1 MATSV
6 QTLPL
11 TRNPSKTFRDPISTP
26 NRPTALLDRFSMG
39 SVGSLVERPD
49 ASPAKGSRAMPQV
62 GPRQTNRLLKKGF
75 NQREL
80 LNYLNI
86 TRKEA
91 KAGSGPGSS
100 RKDIFS
106 SMQSMKR
113 EHGHEE
119 EHIKFYHKDRTEV
132 DVSKNSLPIRGKY
145 EKSRLRPSAFKP
157 VTPKSFSSMQNLYP
171 AKIEDSDQ
179 GLSNGLHRAYVSTSS
194 SSSSPSR
201 HGGPTSSGNKVVA
214 SVRGMSQ
221 EDENLSDSGHNSMNS
236 LPPYR
241 PPFRPQLAHISASMS
256 HINTIGSL
264 DRASKVAGSSGVAM
278 AEMAMSCRSMATL
291 SRLTPY
297 GGEAPPPYELSFS
310 VEEVVRD
317 LEERL
322 VEKEHEL
329 KQMRRNLDESEGAI
343 AQVFEGKQRL
353 WEKELEELKHLYA
366 AKLRQVSQHAQHSQH
381 ALQLQLHKAQ
391 QEKNRLQDEMD
402 ALGGGSQREGQ
413 GSLKG
418 TSPTLEETQWQVCQK
433 SGEISLLKQQL
444 RDSQAEVTSKLSELF
459 QLKTQLREAR
469 GELQRRDGQIDTL
482 QTALQ
487 GAQLRQ
493 LEKGGAEESGTLESR
508 GSGGASGPTEERL
521 RAELLLERR
530 QSEAQATVFEQERQ
544 TWQTEKEKVICYQR
558 ELQASYLD
566 MYHHNQLLERELYQ
580 LRGEGGGGTLERELY
595 QLRGEGGGTLER
607 ELYLLRGR
615 GEGGTLEREQ
625 QDVRGGEGGGREMG
639 DYSNES
645 LEREV
650 QEVRRGRGGG
660 EEDSIPPPGL
670 PWIERIE
677 SSEI

>member
-11 TRNPSKTFRDPISTP
+11 SRDPSKTFRDPYSTP
-26 NRPTALLDRFSMG
+26 TRPTALLARCSMG

-49 ASPAKGSRAMPQV
+49 ASPAKGSRAVPQV

-119 EHIKFYHKDRTEV
+119 EHIKLYYKDGTEV
-132 DVSKNSLPIRGKY
+132 DVSKNSLPIGGKY

-157 VTPKSFSSMQNLYP
+157 VTPKNFSSMQNLYP
-171 AKIEDSDQ
+171 AKMEDSDQ
-179 GLSNGLHRAYVSTSS
+179 GLTNGLHRAYAHTPRAVSTSS

-201 HGGPTSSGNKVVA
+201 HGGPTSSGTKAVA
-214 SVRGMSQ
+214 SVRGLSQ

-241 PPFRPQLAHISASMS
+241 PPFRPQLAHISASMG
-256 HINTIGSL
+256 HINSIGSL
-264 DRASKVAGSSGVAM
+264 DRASKVVGSSGVAM
-278 AEMAMSCRSMATL
+278 VDMAMSCHSMATL
-291 SRLTPY
+291 SRLAPY
-297 GGEAPPPYELSFS
+297 GGEAPPPYELSLS

-353 WEKELEELKHLYA
+353 WEKELEELKHLYT
-366 AKLRQVSQHAQHSQH
+366 AKLRQVSQHAQHSDR
-381 ALQLQLHKAQ
+381 ALQLQLYKAQ
-391 QEKNRLQDEMD
+391 QEKNRLQDELD
-402 ALGGGSQREGQ
+402 ALTGGRQREGQ

-459 QLKTQLREAR
+459 QLKTQLRETR
-469 GELQRRDGQIDTL
+469 GELQSRDGQIDTL
-482 QTALQ
+482 QTALH
-487 GAQLRQ
+487 
-493 LEKGGAEESGTLESR
+493 
-508 GSGGASGPTEERL
+508 GSTEERL
-521 RAELLLERR
+521 RAELLLERC
-530 QSEAQATVFEQERQ
+530 QSEAQATAFEQERQ

-566 MYHHNQLLERELYQ
+566 MYHHNQLLERELY
-580 LRGEGGGGTLERELY
+580 
-595 QLRGEGGGTLER
+595 
-607 ELYLLRGR
+607 LLR
-615 GEGGTLEREQ
+615 GEGGTLEREL
-625 QDVRGGEGGGREMG
+625 QDVRGGRGGEMG

-660 EEDSIPPPGL
+660 ERERGEEDSKPPPGL

>member
-26 NRPTALLDRFSMG
+26 TRSTALLDRFSMG

-49 ASPAKGSRAMPQV
+49 ASPAKGSRAVPQV
-62 GPRQTNRLLKKGF
+62 GPRQTNRILKKGF

-119 EHIKFYHKDRTEV
+119 EHIKIYHKDRTEV
-132 DVSKNSLPIRGKY
+132 DMSKNSLPIRGKY
-145 EKSRLRPSAFKP
+145 EKSLPRPSAFKL
-157 VTPKSFSSMQNLYP
+157 VTPKNFSSMQNLYP

-179 GLSNGLHRAYVSTSS
+179 GLSNGLHRAYAHTPRAVSTSS

-201 HGGPTSSGNKVVA
+201 HGGPTSSGTKAVA
-214 SVRGMSQ
+214 SVRGLSQ

-278 AEMAMSCRSMATL
+278 TEMAMSCRSMATL
-291 SRLTPY
+291 SRLAPY

-310 VEEVVRD
+310 VEEV
-317 LEERL
+317 
-322 VEKEHEL
+322 
-329 KQMRRNLDESEGAI
+329 
-343 AQVFEGKQRL
+343 VFEGKQRL

-391 QEKNRLQDEMD
+391 QEKNRLQDELE
-402 ALGGGSQREGQ
+402 ALEGGRQREGQ

-459 QLKTQLREAR
+459 QLKTQLRETR
-469 GELQRRDGQIDTL
+469 GELQRSDGQIDTL

-521 RAELLLERR
+521 RAELLLERC
-530 QSEAQATVFEQERQ
+530 QSEAQATAFEQERQ

-566 MYHHNQLLERELYQ
+566 MYRHNQLLERELYL
-580 LRGEGGGGTLERELY
+580 LRGEGV
-595 QLRGEGGGTLER
+595 GGTLER

-615 GEGGTLEREQ
+615 GEGGTLERELYLLRGRGEGGTLEREL
-625 QDVRGGEGGGREMG
+625 QDVRGGRGGEGGGREMEE
-639 DYSNES
+639 YSNES

-650 QEVRRGRGGG
+650 QEVRRGRGGGERERG

>member
-1 MATSV
+1 MIT
-6 QTLPL
+6 
-11 TRNPSKTFRDPISTP
+11 
-26 NRPTALLDRFSMG
+26 
-39 SVGSLVERPD
+39 VGINVVI
-49 ASPAKGSRAMPQV
+49 Q
-62 GPRQTNRLLKKGF
+62 
-75 NQREL
+75 
-80 LNYLNI
+80 
-86 TRKEA
+86 
-91 KAGSGPGSS
+91 
-100 RKDIFS
+100 
-106 SMQSMKR
+106 
-113 EHGHEE
+113 
-119 EHIKFYHKDRTEV
+119 
-132 DVSKNSLPIRGKY
+132 
-145 EKSRLRPSAFKP
+145 
-157 VTPKSFSSMQNLYP
+157 
-171 AKIEDSDQ
+171 
-179 GLSNGLHRAYVSTSS
+179 
-194 SSSSPSR
+194 
-201 HGGPTSSGNKVVA
+201 VVA

-241 PPFRPQLAHISASMS
+241 PPFRPQLAHISASMG

-264 DRASKVAGSSGVAM
+264 DRGSKVAGSSGVAM

-291 SRLTPY
+291 SRLAPY

-322 VEKEHEL
+322 VDKEHEL

-391 QEKNRLQDEMD
+391 QEKNRLQDELD
-402 ALGGGSQREGQ
+402 ALRGGGHREGQ

-444 RDSQAEVTSKLSELF
+444 RDSQGEVTSKLSELF
-459 QLKTQLREAR
+459 QLKTQLRETR
-469 GELQRRDGQIDTL
+469 GELQRRDGQLDML

-493 LEKGGAEESGTLESR
+493 QEKGGAEESGTLESR
-508 GSGGASGPTEERL
+508 GSGGASGIDMWSSVERL

-558 ELQASYLD
+558 ELQANYLD

-580 LRGEGGGGTLERELY
+580 LRGGGGTLERKLWVDTF
-595 QLRGEGGGTLER
+595 QTLTPSS
-607 ELYLLRGR
+607 YLLD
-615 GEGGTLEREQ
+615 E
-625 QDVRGGEGGGREMG
+625 
-639 DYSNES
+639 YSGF
-645 LEREV
+645 L
-650 QEVRRGRGGG
+650 QT
-660 EEDSIPPPGL
+660 
-670 PWIERIE
+670 
-677 SSEI
+677 

>member
-11 TRNPSKTFRDPISTP
+11 SRDPSKTFRDPYSTP
-26 NRPTALLDRFSMG
+26 TRPTALLARCSMG

-49 ASPAKGSRAMPQV
+49 ASPAKGSRAVPQV

-91 KAGSGPGSS
+91 KAGSGPGCS
-100 RKDIFS
+100 RKDIFF

-119 EHIKFYHKDRTEV
+119 EHIKLYYKDGTEV
-132 DVSKNSLPIRGKY
+132 GVSKNSLPIGGKY

-157 VTPKSFSSMQNLYP
+157 VTPKNFSSMQNLYS
-171 AKIEDSDQ
+171 AKMEDSDQ
-179 GLSNGLHRAYVSTSS
+179 GLSNGLHRAYAHTPRAVSTSS

-201 HGGPTSSGNKVVA
+201 HGGPTSSGTKAVV
-214 SVRGMSQ
+214 SVRGLSQ

-241 PPFRPQLAHISASMS
+241 PPFRPQLAHISASMG
-256 HINTIGSL
+256 HINSIGSL
-264 DRASKVAGSSGVAM
+264 DRASKVVGSSGVAM
-278 AEMAMSCRSMATL
+278 ADMAMSCHSMATL
-291 SRLTPY
+291 SCLAPY
-297 GGEAPPPYELSFS
+297 GGEAPPPYELSLS

-353 WEKELEELKHLYA
+353 WEKELEELKHLYT
-366 AKLRQVSQHAQHSQH
+366 AKLRQVSQHAQHSER
-381 ALQLQLHKAQ
+381 ALQLQLYKAQ
-391 QEKNRLQDEMD
+391 QEKNRLQDELD
-402 ALGGGSQREGQ
+402 ALTGGRQREGQ
-413 GSLKG
+413 ESLKG

-459 QLKTQLREAR
+459 QLKTQLRETR
-469 GELQRRDGQIDTL
+469 GELQRSDGQIDTL
-482 QTALQ
+482 QTALH
-487 GAQLRQ
+487 GAQPRRQ
-493 LEKGGAEESGTLESR
+493 GKGGAEESGTLGSR
-508 GSGGASGPTEERL
+508 GSGGASGSTEERL
-521 RAELLLERR
+521 RAELLLERC
-530 QSEAQATVFEQERQ
+530 QSEAQATAFEQERQ

-566 MYHHNQLLERELYQ
+566 MYHHNQLLKRELYQ
-580 LRGEGGGGTLERELY
+580 LRGGGGTLEREL
-595 QLRGEGGGTLER
+595 R
-607 ELYLLRGR
+607 
-615 GEGGTLEREQ
+615 
-625 QDVRGGEGGGREMG
+625 DVRGGRGGGEMG

-660 EEDSIPPPGL
+660 ERERLEEDSKPPPGL

>member
-11 TRNPSKTFRDPISTP
+11 SRDPYSTP
-26 NRPTALLDRFSMG
+26 TRPTALLARCSMG

-49 ASPAKGSRAMPQV
+49 GSPAKGSRAVPQV

-91 KAGSGPGSS
+91 KVGSGPGSS

-119 EHIKFYHKDRTEV
+119 EHIELYYKDRTEV
-132 DVSKNSLPIRGKY
+132 DVSKHSLPIGGKY

-157 VTPKSFSSMQNLYP
+157 VTPQNFSSMQNLYP
-171 AKIEDSDQ
+171 AKMEDSDQ
-179 GLSNGLHRAYVSTSS
+179 GLSNGLHRAYAHTPRAVSTSS

-201 HGGPTSSGNKVVA
+201 HGGPTSSGTKAVA
-214 SVRGMSQ
+214 SVRGLSQ

-241 PPFRPQLAHISASMS
+241 PPFRPQLAHISASMG
-256 HINTIGSL
+256 HINSIGSL
-264 DRASKVAGSSGVAM
+264 DRASKVVGSSGVAM
-278 AEMAMSCRSMATL
+278 ADMTMSCHSMGTL
-291 SRLTPY
+291 SRLAPY
-297 GGEAPPPYELSFS
+297 GGEAPPPYELSLS

-353 WEKELEELKHLYA
+353 WEKELEELKHLYT
-366 AKLRQVSQHAQHSQH
+366 AKLRQVSQHAQHSER
-381 ALQLQLHKAQ
+381 ALQLQLYKAQ
-391 QEKNRLQDEMD
+391 QEKNRLQDELN
-402 ALGGGSQREGQ
+402 ALTGGRQREGQ

-459 QLKTQLREAR
+459 QLKTQLRETR
-469 GELQRRDGQIDTL
+469 GELQSRDGQIDTL
-482 QTALQ
+482 QTALH
-487 GAQLRQ
+487 GAQPRRQ
-493 LEKGGAEESGTLESR
+493 GKGGAEESGTLGSR
-508 GSGGASGPTEERL
+508 GSGGASGSTEERL
-521 RAELLLERR
+521 RAELLLERC
-530 QSEAQATVFEQERQ
+530 QSQVQATAFEQERQ

-580 LRGEGGGGTLERELY
+580 LRGGGTLEREL
-595 QLRGEGGGTLER
+595 
-607 ELYLLRGR
+607 
-615 GEGGTLEREQ
+615 
-625 QDVRGGEGGGREMG
+625 QDVRGGRGEMG

-660 EEDSIPPPGL
+660 ERERGEEDSKPPPGL